1 MFQINWM
8 PEAEEEYYSN
18 LEFWINHNKSNEYSL
33 KIISEVEKM
42 EKTLSHHPNIG
53 KITNLE
59 LSVSKVIILQKFYI
73 YYKIIAQTINIV
85 AFKAVEENQNKHN
98 FGV

>member
-1 MFQINWM
+1 M

-53 KITNLE
+53 KITSPE
-59 LSVSKVIILQKFYI
+59 LSVLKVIVLKKFYL
-73 YYKIIAQTINIV
+73 YYKITAQKINIV
-85 AFKAVEENQNKHN
+85 AFKAVDENHNKHS
-98 FGV
+98 FGI